1 MATRI
6 LNLVAGTVAFAASVA
21 CASAEARKAP
31 PPDLDPGRA
40 RCVVEAAQRY
50 NVPIVLLRALMRQEG
65 GCGQAHLNT
74 NGTYDYG
81 CMQINSANL
90 STGPKLSQY
99 GISARHLQFDDCL
112 NIQIGAFMARRHI
125 DASPD
130 FWRGVGA
137 YNSGTYT
144 KGKENTNRRYR
155 FSVWSHV
162 QDIAQG
168 R

>member
-1 MATRI
+1 MSGRIRHFITAPIALAT
-6 LNLVAGTVAFAASVA
+6 LLACTSVV
-21 CASAEARKAP
+21 ARKAP
-31 PPDLDPGRA
+31 PPDLDPARA
-40 RCVVEAAQRY
+40 RCVVAAAQRY

-65 GCGQAHLNT
+65 GCGQAHLNS

-81 CMQINSANL
+81 CMQINSVNL
-90 STGPKLSQY
+90 SSGPRLAQY
-99 GISARHLQFDDCL
+99 GISARHLQFNDCL